1 MPTRHKK
8 AQLVTVIPVTTSDT
22 YKNNEHTPTQHQ
34 RCPRK
39 PRPNT
44 RRLTHP
50 TTRDRRTHSPHD
62 PRSPRPRTTPDR
74 PQRPRHQIGRTSDG
88 LTRAGLAGR
97 HRRRALRV
105 ARHEQAIAEPAVT
118 AGPELRRIASPSAGS
133 RPRAYRRVDTRPT
146 ACCAKASRSTTT
158 RPHARLP
165 GRRNPRPAA
174 LERRRNAR
182 GAGNGPLL
190 AATSPCDRSGLG
202 NGGDGDP
209 ASSFSLQAYRRVSP
223 ARGGR
228 RSPHRGEPTE
238 ELLGRAGEVRADEP
252 VKRRVA
258 GQAARSRPVQT
269 VIAAATRSCP
279 P

>member
-1 MPTRHKK
+1 MPTQT
-8 AQLVTVIPVTTSDT
+8 AP
-22 YKNNEHTPTQHQ
+22 EHPPPHS
-34 RCPRK
+34 PHHS
-39 PRPNT
+39 RPPYS
-44 RRLTHP
+44 L
-50 TTRDRRTHSPHD
+50 PHD

-88 LTRAGLAGR
+88 RTRAGLAGR

-105 ARHEQAIAEPAVT
+105 ARREQAIAEPAVT
-118 AGPELRRIASPSAGS
+118 AGPELRRKS
-133 RPRAYRRVDTRPT
+133 RVHPPARGRGPDRRVDTRPT

-238 ELLGRAGEVRADEP
+238 DLLGRAGEVRAGEP

-269 VIAAATRSCP
+269 VIAAATRPCRP
-279 P
+279 